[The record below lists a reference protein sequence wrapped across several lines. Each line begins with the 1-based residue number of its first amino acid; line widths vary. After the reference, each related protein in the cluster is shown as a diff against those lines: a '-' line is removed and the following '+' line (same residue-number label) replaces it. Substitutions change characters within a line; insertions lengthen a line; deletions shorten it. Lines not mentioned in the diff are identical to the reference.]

1 MAAPFLLVL
10 LLVVSGGAAAG
21 GDGEAGLTR
30 LALRG
35 IDDPGRR
42 HGPFA
47 LEEPE
52 FMPEISTHD
61 DEAGEAP
68 QLEFRGIDDSGR
80 GHASDAPDEPVF
92 MAHLDDEPGEAPRL
106 KFRGIDGS
114 GIDEEPVL
122 MDDDEAPGLE
132 FRGIDDSGHGR
143 ASDAPEERAFTD
155 VISTGG
161 ACDHF
166 ARLVAETGN
175 ASQLFWERA
184 AGAGGLTVFCPED
197 KALAE
202 FEPKFRSLG
211 ADDRLAVLLYHG
223 AATTYGRKLFQAF
236 DWVSVSSLATDA
248 ATNKSHAITVRDDGD
263 TVWLWPSC
271 RSGAGARVTK
281 TVSEEAPLAV
291 YVVDAVLL
299 PNHLRQK
306 LDGGDGP
313 AAACEPSGGYF
324 GWLHCCIPV
333 WEVIVMAVASIA
345 GFLAGFLL
353 HDAVDKMSNK
363 ANLSG

>member
-21 GDGEAGLTR
+21 GEDEAGLPP
-30 LALRG
+30 LELRA
-35 IDDPGRR
+35 IDDPGRGR
-42 HGPFA
+42 A
-47 LEEPE
+47 SVAAEEPVLIAD
-52 FMPEISTHD
+52 ISTHD
-61 DEAGEAP
+61 DDPGQVPRAEFRGIDDSGRAHASFAPEEPVFMAADVTADDDEAGEEAR
-68 QLEFRGIDDSGR
+68 LEFRGIDDSGR
-80 GHASDAPDEPVF
+80 GH
-92 MAHLDDEPGEAPRL
+92 
-106 KFRGIDGS
+106 
-114 GIDEEPVL
+114 
-122 MDDDEAPGLE
+122 
-132 FRGIDDSGHGR
+132 

-161 ACDHF
+161 ACGRF

-175 ASQLFWERA
+175 AGQLFRERV

-202 FEPKFRSLG
+202 FEPKFRGLG

-223 AATTYGRKLFQAF
+223 AATTYSRKLFQAF
-236 DWVSVSSLATDA
+236 DWVSVNSLATDA
-248 ATNKSHAITVRDDGD
+248 ATNKSHAITLRDDGD

-271 RSGAGARVTK
+271 GRRAWVRVTK

-299 PNHLRQK
+299 PSHLRQK

-313 AAACEPSGGYF
+313 AAACEPSGGYL
-324 GWLHCCIPV
+324 GWLHSCIPAWAMIPIAV
-333 WEVIVMAVASIA
+333 VSIV
-345 GFLAGFLL
+345 GFHLAFLL
-353 HDAVDKMSNK
+353 QDALNRKNKK
-363 ANLSG
+363 ANLSA